1 MTADLVDQVA
11 QTITTLR
18 AIGDDTQHVEVKAC
32 AGGLA
37 KTLVESASAF
47 ANGTGGLLILGIS
60 QEHGFVTVPG
70 FSAPKIANDLGQIL
84 ADQLEP
90 PLRCP
95 VEVVPFEGALVVAC
109 EIPPL
114 PPIDRPCYAKSRG
127 AYGGSFI
134 RGYDGDRKLSAYEVD
149 RLRENRSQPRFDE
162 EIVEMAPNEALN
174 DELVAT
180 LLTRLKRTKPRLMSQ
195 GDEVALER
203 LHVIGTGA
211 DGRKHPTICG
221 LMALGDYP
229 QQFFPRLNVAFAVYP
244 GIDKNAVATG
254 HKRLADSQ
262 SIDGTIAQMV
272 QDTVRAVAKNMRVGG
287 IIEGALRR
295 DLPDYPLEAVREA
308 VTNALMHR
316 DYSPI
321 SRGTPVQVD
330 MFADRLEITNP
341 GGLFG
346 TVTVSDLGH
355 AGVTSSRNAQL
366 SRLLEDV
373 SLDGDGFISGGLVAE
388 NRGTGYATI
397 VSQLHAALLPDPVA
411 QDWPSRFRL
420 TMQHRLLTELEGAN
434 QPVAGTREAILAAF
448 ARGVSLSASDLMA
461 QSGLSRTTVMR
472 YLNELLDDGK
482 IVATEKK
489 YSPRRRYRLT

>member
-1 MTADLVDQVA
+1 MTATLIDQVSQA
-11 QTITTLR
+11 ITTLR
-18 AIGDDTQHVEVKAC
+18 AIGDDTQHVEVKTC

-37 KTLVESASAF
+37 KTLPESASAF
-47 ANGTGGLLILGIS
+47 ANGTGGLLILGVS
-60 QEHGFVTVPG
+60 QEHGFTVHPD
-70 FSAPKIANDLGQIL
+70 FVANKIANDLGQML

-95 VEVVPFEGALVVAC
+95 VEVIPFEGAQVVAC
-109 EIPPL
+109 IIPPL
-114 PPIDRPCYAKSRG
+114 PPADRPCYVKTRG

-134 RGYDGDRKLSAYEVD
+134 RGFDGDRKLSAYEVD

-162 EIVEMAPNEALN
+162 EIVEMAPHEALN
-174 DELVAT
+174 PELVAT
-180 LLTRLKRTKPRLMSQ
+180 LLTRLKRTKPRLMSH
-195 GDEVALER
+195 GDEIALQR
-203 LHVIGTGA
+203 LHVIGTGT
-211 DGRKHPTICG
+211 DGQKHPTICG

-244 GIDKNAVATG
+244 GIDRGEVATG
-254 HKRLADSQ
+254 KKRLADSQ
-262 SIDGTIAQMV
+262 SIDGTIGQMV
-272 QDTVRAVAKNMRVGG
+272 QDTVRAVAKNMRIGG

-346 TVTVSDLGH
+346 TVTVADLGR

-366 SRLLEDV
+366 ARLLEDV
-373 SLDGDGFISGGLVAE
+373 SLEGDGFISGGLVAE

-397 VSQLHAALLPDPVA
+397 VSQLHAALMPDPVA
-411 QDWPSRFRL
+411 QDTPSRFRL
-420 TMQHRLLTELEGAN
+420 TMQHRLLTELETSN
-434 QPVAGTREAILAAF
+434 QPIAGTREAILAAF
-448 ARGVSLSASDLMA
+448 RSGGTLSASDLMA
-461 QSGLSRTTVMR
+461 QSGLSRTTIMR
-472 YLNELLDDGK
+472 RLNELLEEGMV
-482 IVATEKK
+482 VATDKK
-489 YSPRRRYRLT
+489 YSPRRRYRLV